1 MYHYHHL
8 TLIEQVLD
16 PFKRAFGLQ
25 SVTRQDFFRYLRD
38 AAYKYHDA
46 AMSYFMS
53 ALEDEA
59 EVFIF
64 GSY

>member
-1 MYHYHHL
+1 
-8 TLIEQVLD
+8 
-16 PFKRAFGLQ
+16 
-25 SVTRQDFFRYLRD
+25 VTWQDFFRYLRG

-53 ALEDEA
+53 ALEDES